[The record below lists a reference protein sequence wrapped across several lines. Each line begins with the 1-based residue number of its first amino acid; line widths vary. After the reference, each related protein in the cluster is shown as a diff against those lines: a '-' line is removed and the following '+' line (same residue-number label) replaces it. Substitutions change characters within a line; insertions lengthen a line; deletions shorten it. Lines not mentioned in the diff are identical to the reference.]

1 MKKIIEKIRFVW
13 AIPSF
18 PVLFLINTIFGLSMS
33 FFVPFS
39 SLFGIDEVG
48 MTNASF
54 GIFMTVMAVGGVV
67 ISSYIAKRSDLKT
80 NRRTLLLLT
89 SFTGILGYSMFAF
102 LRDYLALLITAF
114 VLLGTTAAAVPQLWA
129 YARDALKAACI
140 ASEETPFVMNVFR
153 MFFALSWTIG
163 PALGSWLLIMIGF
176 KGLFLFVAAGYLLA
190 FLTIFFFLKK
200 LETQSEARKESIAIR
215 NYLSKP
221 HILANLGAAL
231 LLAAATSIH
240 MLNVPQFVMK
250 VLDGTEVDVGVIFSV
265 PPIFE
270 VPFMIALGIL
280 ATKMDNGLLVKAG
293 FFIAFTYF
301 LLFSFVTETWQI
313 YPLQILSAAQVS
325 ITAGI
330 AISYFQDFIPT
341 AQGTATTL
349 YMNATQ
355 IGQTVGY
362 LLFGFISTFINYGN
376 LILIYSAFA
385 GLGFLFLVFFG
396 KQKFNVEM
404 VHTKE
409 HRL

>member
-190 FLTIFFFLKK
+190 FLTIFFFLK
-200 LETQSEARKESIAIR
+200 R
-215 NYLSKP
+215 
-221 HILANLGAAL
+221 
-231 LLAAATSIH
+231 
-240 MLNVPQFVMK
+240 
-250 VLDGTEVDVGVIFSV
+250 
-265 PPIFE
+265 
-270 VPFMIALGIL
+270 
-280 ATKMDNGLLVKAG
+280 
-293 FFIAFTYF
+293 
-301 LLFSFVTETWQI
+301 
-313 YPLQILSAAQVS
+313 
-325 ITAGI
+325 
-330 AISYFQDFIPT
+330 
-341 AQGTATTL
+341 
-349 YMNATQ
+349 
-355 IGQTVGY
+355 
-362 LLFGFISTFINYGN
+362 
-376 LILIYSAFA
+376 
-385 GLGFLFLVFFG
+385 
-396 KQKFNVEM
+396 
-404 VHTKE
+404 
-409 HRL
+409 